1 MQATKRLAFLLVL
14 FAFLGNLALG
24 IGLPVVSKH
33 SIKAFNER
41 TKQQH
46 YSHKEKSSALFL
58 TLEETEETEEIEES
72 EADSN
77 FDSNPTL
84 QHICSV
90 YSVFLTQ
97 LFAQIYAAPR
107 MANLRGTFRSWLW
120 VKQEIF
126 IHYQVFRI

>member
-46 YSHKEKSSALFL
+46 YSHKEKSSTLFL
-58 TLEETEETEEIEES
+58 TLEETEEIEES

-107 MANLRGTFRSWLW
+107 MANEPGAFRSWLW

>member
-58 TLEETEETEEIEES
+58 TLEETEEIEES
-72 EADSN
+72 EADSD

-84 QHICSV
+84 QQICSV

-107 MANLRGTFRSWLW
+107 MANEPGAFRSWLW
-120 VKQEIF
+120 GKQDIF
-126 IHYQVFRI
+126 IHNQVFRI

>member
-58 TLEETEETEEIEES
+58 TLEETEEIEES

-107 MANLRGTFRSWLW
+107 MANEPGAFRSWLW
-120 VKQEIF
+120 VKQGIF